1 MRNGHIVMFLTGV
14 YSLTV
19 WELQSVTAS
28 ISGSKRCLRCCS
40 VRVFSHRSGRVMYEQ
55 SIINY
60 LPRPIQSCTT
70 FRVAHEQGYVPAVG
84 LLQIFDDVVWTKF
97 RRTCWSVVVICL
109 RKANMFIT
117 VALPRLLYPVRF
129 YVATSSACT
138 SFHHRKTTDKS
149 ADRTTVPRLVLHSF
163 KYSR

>member
-1 MRNGHIVMFLTGV
+1 MVTSLCFWLAFTAWLCENFNQLLRPFLVPNVVWDAAAFVSFLTEA
-14 YSLTV
+14 
-19 WELQSVTAS
+19 W
-28 ISGSKRCLRCCS
+28 
-40 VRVFSHRSGRVMYEQ
+40 RVMYEQ

-117 VALPRLLYPVRF
+117 VALPRLLYPVHF
-129 YVATSSACT
+129 CVATSSACT

-149 ADRTTVPRLVLHSF
+149 ADRTTVSRLVLHSF